1 MNSKKTSYLGIR
13 EIAQIANVST
23 ATVSRVINHPEKCS
37 AATREKVEQIIKDYK
52 YVPNEAIKTV
62 FSKSSKTIAIFVFD
76 ISNPFFYQLITELNN
91 LCFENQYTL
100 LICDTE
106 NNSEKEKAYLEFCI
120 AKRCTGIILTEGL
133 NTSIFKSISIPLVY
147 LDREDSST
155 SSSVTSE
162 NYFSICKL
170 VDYLYN
176 LGHRRIAF
184 VGTNHNY
191 MSVVSRYQGY
201 KDSLEK
207 KGIPF
212 HSDYVFKQGI
222 SLNPKLGKHALQ
234 HFLSLPQIPTAV
246 ICANDMIAMGLINEA
261 RALNISVPETL
272 SVCGFDH
279 VLSDLFYPPL
289 TTIKQN
295 IPQMAQS
302 IFNAITQENY
312 SPSHII
318 LDTTFI
324 PGRTCAKAIDSEPV
338 NLPL

>member
-1 MNSKKTSYLGIR
+1 MATNNHSYLGIR

-37 AATREKVEQIIKDYK
+37 PSTREKVEQIIKDYN
-52 YVPNEAIKTV
+52 YVPNDAIKTV

-91 LCFENQYTL
+91 LCFDNQYTL

-106 NNSEKEKAYLEFCI
+106 NNIEKENAYLEFCI

-133 NTSIFKSISIPLVY
+133 NTSLFQDIPIPIVY
-147 LDREDSST
+147 LDREESSVA
-155 SSSVTSE
+155 SSVTSE
-162 NYFSICKL
+162 NYHSICKL

-191 MSVVSRYQGY
+191 MSVSKRYQGY
-201 KDSLEK
+201 KDALK
-207 KGIPF
+207 HKGIPF
-212 HSDYVFKQGI
+212 NPEYVFQQGVA
-222 SLNPKLGKHALQ
+222 LNPKLGKLALQ
-234 HFLSLPQIPTAV
+234 HFLSLSQVPSAI

-261 RALNISVPETL
+261 RALNIPIPDAL

-302 IFNAITQENY
+302 LFNVITQKQGTL
-312 SPSHII
+312 SHVT

-324 PGRTCAKAIDSEPV
+324 PGRTCAKAIDLNSIC
-338 NLPL
+338 